1 MKAINIQARTVL
13 NVCHFY
19 GIKIESHT
27 LHNQHENKTYFV
39 ITGDVGSYAL
49 LRLHEAAE
57 KCSMVLVLED
67 SKLTIQYTL

>member
-1 MKAINIQARTVL
+1 MKVLEIQARKVL

-19 GIKIESHT
+19 GITIEA
-27 LHNQHENKTYFV
+27 KTFVFDEKKNYFV

-57 KCSMVLVLED
+57 QCNMVLVLND

>member
-1 MKAINIQARTVL
+1 MKVLEIQARKLL

-19 GIKIESHT
+19 GITIESDLT
-27 LHNQHENKTYFV
+27 EQYFI

-57 KCSMVLVLED
+57 QCYMVLVLID
-67 SKLTIQYTL
+67 SRLTVQYKF